1 MQQMTYQSS
10 VEKWGMQEIV
20 CKGTSTGNP
29 FTERQIRGCFQGA
42 QETVWVDGFYDG
54 DGVYKV
60 RFMPSFEG
68 EYTFRVEGNYGNEVA
83 VCESARLQDFN
94 LSGMDK
100 VGGENGHRLPRT
112 ITARCVWRIR
122 TILLTRMAS
131 RIIPSVRPAMSG
143 ICSQMNGLPR
153 PYRR

>member
-68 EYTFRVEGNYGNEVA
+68 EYTFRVEGNYGDEMA
-83 VCESARLQDFN
+83 VCESARLQNFN
-94 LSGMDK
+94 LPGMD
-100 VGGENGHRLPRT
+100 
-112 ITARCVWRIR
+112 
-122 TILLTRMAS
+122 
-131 RIIPSVRPAMSG
+131 
-143 ICSQMNGLPR
+143 
-153 PYRR
+153 

>member
-29 FTERQIRGCFQGA
+29 FTERQIRGCFQGS

-60 RFMPSFEG
+60 RFMPAFEG
-68 EYTFRVEGNYGNEVA
+68 EYTFRVEGNYGDEMA

-94 LSGMDK
+94 
-100 VGGENGHRLPRT
+100 
-112 ITARCVWRIR
+112 
-122 TILLTRMAS
+122 
-131 RIIPSVRPAMSG
+131 
-143 ICSQMNGLPR
+143 
-153 PYRR
+153 

>member
-10 VEKWGMQEIV
+10 VEKWGMQESV

-68 EYTFRVEGNYGNEVA
+68 EYTFRVEGN
-83 VCESARLQDFN
+83 
-94 LSGMDK
+94 
-100 VGGENGHRLPRT
+100 
-112 ITARCVWRIR
+112 
-122 TILLTRMAS
+122 
-131 RIIPSVRPAMSG
+131 
-143 ICSQMNGLPR
+143 
-153 PYRR
+153 